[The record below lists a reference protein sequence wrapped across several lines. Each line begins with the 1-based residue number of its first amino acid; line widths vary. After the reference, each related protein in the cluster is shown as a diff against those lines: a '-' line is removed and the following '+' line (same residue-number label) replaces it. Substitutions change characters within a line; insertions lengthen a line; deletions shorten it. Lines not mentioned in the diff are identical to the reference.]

1 MDSDESLINAA
12 SNAIAHLCGPSA
24 APPVTRS
31 FEACLPSPPC
41 PPLAAPPRPTP
52 ATVAKTLIPEH
63 LRPQVAPGLRIALQ
77 ETDAAAGGL
86 GWRAAPPQLPQPAE
100 AGNDPSRIA
109 GRPRRQPAAPLRRR
123 RVWRGALLMAQLLCA
138 DCGAAGRALSGRTV
152 LELGAGCGLCGILA
166 ARLGAAQARRPAA
179 RAFAGRR
186 SLGPVL

>member
-86 GWRAAPPQLPQPAE
+86 GWRAAPPQLPQQPLAMRQINVESETQPAE
-100 AGNDPSRIA
+100 AGN
-109 GRPRRQPAAPLRRR
+109 
-123 RVWRGALLMAQLLCA
+123 
-138 DCGAAGRALSGRTV
+138 T
-152 LELGAGCGLCGILA
+152 
-166 ARLGAAQARRPAA
+166 RPA
-179 RAFAGRR
+179 
-186 SLGPVL
+186 